1 MSGVYSQVPNAG
13 NPQSVQSQV
22 VLNADF
28 DRFYCRYASANATRP
43 SQDAR
48 FVPDHLKT
56 EQDPNLYNIMPREL
70 AFSIRYN
77 FDPKLQRPGNGLS
90 RDMRIFTT
98 ANHMP
103 VLMDLKD
110 VLPKSGRS
118 DPDKRRFLEAKSID
132 ILRTQITF
140 VGVPL
145 TKVLYDENLRQS
157 GNDKVPV
164 QISGSTTI
172 WNTGPYD
179 IHPGDKVLWDIPQGT
194 RDGAL
199 GPLST
204 RQVPGLPS
212 NKRLFWTVPLR
223 DALSSTLNLGGG
235 DLSVENLIDSI
246 HPKTQPANA
255 AHTSRVT
262 SDDSF
267 SVLVKEFEK
276 NIGSKNMSTIP
287 PNGSAGDVD
296 GTRANLAQM
305 LYVWN
310 LEWQSYTNR
319 VIGIAL
325 KGASP
330 GQAFDIMIQRA

>member
-43 SQDAR
+43 TQDAR
-48 FVPDHLKT
+48 YVPDHLKT
-56 EQDPNLYNIMPREL
+56 DQDPNLYNVMPREL
-70 AFSIRYN
+70 AFSVRYIY
-77 FDPKLQRPGNGLS
+77 DAKLQRPGNGLS

-103 VLMDLKD
+103 VLVDLKD
-110 VLPKSGRS
+110 VLPKSGKTDS
-118 DPDKRRFLEAKSID
+118 QKREHIQAKALD
-132 ILRTQITF
+132 ILRSQITF

-145 TKVLYDENLRQS
+145 TKVLYDENLRTV

-194 RDGAL
+194 RDGAQ
-199 GPLST
+199 GPIST

-223 DALSSTLNLGGG
+223 DALSSSMNLGGG
-235 DLSVENLIDSI
+235 DLSVENLLDSI
-246 HPKTQPANA
+246 HPKIQPADPLRLE
-255 AHTSRVT
+255 RVT
-262 SDDSF
+262 SDGSF
-267 SVLVKEFEK
+267 SKLVKTLEAK
-276 NIGSKNMSTIP
+276 ID
-287 PNGSAGDVD
+287 AGERTSDQNVSD
-296 GTRANLAQM
+296 DLRKKLAEA

-310 LEWQSYTNR
+310 LEWQNYTNR
-319 VIGIAL
+319 VIGVAL

-330 GQAFDIMIQRA
+330 GQAFDIMLQRA